1 MQLCAGKAL
10 LSSFCFHGES
20 LTTTGSSD
28 IGAERDIGN
37 GRCSTAILERSSRRR
52 VDDRK
57 VSSVELPQRG
67 LQWFDLDGAEW
78 QPPEPVNQQ
87 EDPQELL
94 LRLLMEQRRTNDLLM
109 ELIQLNRQR
118 SERPQFVKR

>member
-1 MQLCAGKAL
+1 M
-10 LSSFCFHGES
+10 SSFCFHGES